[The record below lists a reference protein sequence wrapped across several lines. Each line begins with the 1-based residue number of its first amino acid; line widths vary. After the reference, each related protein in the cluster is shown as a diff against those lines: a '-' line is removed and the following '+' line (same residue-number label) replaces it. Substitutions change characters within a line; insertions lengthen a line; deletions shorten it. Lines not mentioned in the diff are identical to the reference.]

1 MESLSFPSETSL
13 ILIPSIVMVPSR
25 IGSILLEKRIAVL
38 LLELEWTTI
47 TDTFYKCR
55 SKIPKQKTAHNI
67 TST

>member
-13 ILIPSIVMVPSR
+13 MLMPSIVMVPSR

-47 TDTFYKCR
+47 KLILFTNVDLKFQNKKR
-55 SKIPKQKTAHNI
+55 LII
-67 TST
+67 